1 MKPSAFAYHG
11 PETVEDAVGLL
22 AEIGSDGKVLAGGQS
37 LVPMLNMR
45 LAAPAHLIDVNRL
58 KSLAYVR
65 TDEDGVR
72 IGALARHADV
82 ERDAL
87 SYAAIPLLRQAVR
100 NVAHPTIRN
109 RGTTVGS
116 LVHADPSGEMTAVL
130 ALLGGSVSLRSASGV
145 RHVVA
150 SEFFTGPLESC
161 TRPDELAV
169 EAFFPKPGG
178 RTGSDWSES
187 ARRHGDYALVGVGT
201 LATLD
206 DDQRIIA
213 ARAGYVSVGAVPV
226 VIDLSK
232 AVSGLRYDVADWSA
246 AGDLAAAAVEP
257 DADIHATAE
266 YRRHLVGVLTARS
279 LRQAALRAAGRAV
292 GGAGED

>member
-1 MKPSAFAYHG
+1 
-11 PETVEDAVGLL
+11 VEEAVDLL
-22 AEIGSDGKVLAGGQS
+22 AEVGSDGKVLAGGQS

-45 LAAPAHLIDVNRL
+45 LTSPGHLVDINRL
-58 KSLAYVR
+58 RSLAYVR
-65 TDEDGVR
+65 VEGGGVGVGSGVETVR

-87 SYAAIPLLRQAVR
+87 AHAAIPLLRQAIR

-130 ALLGGSVSLRSASGV
+130 ALLGGSMTLRSKSGERTV
-145 RHVVA
+145 TA
-150 SEFFTGPLESC
+150 SEFFTGLLESC

-169 EAFFPKPGG
+169 AASFPKPQG

-206 DDQRIIA
+206 DDQRIIT

-226 VIDLSK
+226 VIDLTN
-232 AVSGLRYDVADWSA
+232 AVAGSRFDLADWRA
-246 AGDLAAAAVEP
+246 AGDLAASQVDPE
-257 DADIHATAE
+257 ADIHATAE
-266 YRRHLVGVLTARS
+266 YRKHLVGVLTARS
-279 LRQAALRAAGRAV
+279 LRSAALRAAGRATSE
-292 GGAGED
+292 AGD